1 MQIFIDLKRN
11 IKKLTKKV
19 SDLELRMSS
28 DEALDNSSLMS
39 QLYEKYN
46 KNKEELEKE
55 ENKWLEE
62 SS

>member
-1 MQIFIDLKRN
+1 
-11 IKKLTKKV
+11 
-19 SDLELRMSS
+19 MSS
-28 DEALDNSSLMS
+28 DEALDNPSLMS

-46 KNKEELEKE
+46 KNKEDLEKE